1 MGCRTSSLPP
11 TVTTHTSSHSCK
23 TWAKTFETVDVSIDG
38 KGQKHTSTKTTTSL
52 VPEKS
57 CRTSSLPPTVTTRT
71 SSYSCKST
79 TVTIATITK
88 SIDDSGSTHMKTATS
103 TTVVPESQCRS
114 SSIQSRTTT
123 TTSESRKPSPS
134 PTKTSHSTKSTES
147 SKSCPP
153 GFSPVA
159 TTTAFPGKPPFTT
172 TTCALSAL

>member
-71 SSYSCKST
+71 SSHSCK
-79 TVTIATITK
+79 TVTKTFETVDV
-88 SIDDSGSTHMKTATS
+88 SIDGKGEKHTS
-103 TTVVPESQCRS
+103 TK
-114 SSIQSRTTT
+114 T
-123 TTSESRKPSPS
+123 TTSLVPE
-134 PTKTSHSTKSTES
+134 
-147 SKSCPP
+147 KSCRKSSLPP
-153 GFSPVA
+153 TV
-159 TTTAFPGKPPFTT
+159 
-172 TTCALSAL
+172 